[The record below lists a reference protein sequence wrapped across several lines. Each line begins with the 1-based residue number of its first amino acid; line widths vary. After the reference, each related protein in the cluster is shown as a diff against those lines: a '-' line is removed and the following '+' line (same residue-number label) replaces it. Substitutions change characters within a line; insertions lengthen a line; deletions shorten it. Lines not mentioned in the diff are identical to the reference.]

1 MAKEKDVLDTDA
13 AQKPL
18 ETIAE
23 ALLEI
28 GETLESI
35 LALIQEREAGF
46 KARNARTAASYGD
59 RPSYGDRSSYGDR
72 KPYERK
78 SYGSRDDA
86 SSGDDEGA
94 ERKPYARKS
103 YGDKPAYGDKPKR
116 SYGDKPAYGEKK
128 SFGGAKRSFG
138 AEKKPYKPRV
148 ARDDAGAEATPRKK
162 YKGGY

>member
-59 RPSYGDRSSYGDR
+59 RPSYGDR

-86 SSGDDEGA
+86 SGDDEGG

-103 YGDKPAYGDKPKR
+103 YGDKPKR
-116 SYGDKPAYGEKK
+116 SYGDKPAYGDKK

-148 ARDDAGAEATPRKK
+148 ARDDAGAESTPRKK